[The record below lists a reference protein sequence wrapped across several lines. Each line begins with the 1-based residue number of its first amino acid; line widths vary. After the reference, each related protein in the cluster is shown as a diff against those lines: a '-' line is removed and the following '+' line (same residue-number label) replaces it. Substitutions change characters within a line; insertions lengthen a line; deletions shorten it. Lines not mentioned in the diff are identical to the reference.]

1 MKKLL
6 TSLVLLFSLF
16 VFSQEYQFDYMLK
29 STVKRDNPDY
39 NYQSYDMVNSKNHNL
54 YMEVGRN
61 NINHNYYS
69 ILVDNDKK
77 IVSRFNL
84 TDVNKN
90 PIDFIYERGF
100 EILNDYKV
108 YYNFFNL
115 KIENVGELKYKI
127 TPEKILKPANQIFE
141 MEVQLEKFEDDLIII
156 NFEPLSHEQ
165 ELQIET
171 LIKDKLKS
179 ENQIGNFYIKEIKIK
194 YFKKSTMIKNVIPQK
209 IDVILNLKKLNNI
222 NTVLNKNY

>member
-1 MKKLL
+1 MKKLFI
-6 TSLVLLFSLF
+6 SFVLLFSLF
-16 VFSQEYQFDYMLK
+16 VFSQEYLFDYMLK
-29 STVKRDNPDY
+29 STVKRENPDY

-171 LIKDKLKS
+171 LIKEKLKS

-209 IDVILNLKKLNNI
+209 VDVILNLKKLNNI
-222 NTVLNKNY
+222 N

>member
-1 MKKLL
+1 MKKLFI
-6 TSLVLLFSLF
+6 SFVLLFSLF

-171 LIKDKLKS
+171 LIKEKLKS

-222 NTVLNKNY
+222 N

>member
-6 TSLVLLFSLF
+6 TFLVLLFSLF

-90 PIDFIYERGF
+90 HIDFIYERGF

-108 YYNFFNL
+108 YYKFFNL

-141 MEVQLEKFEDDLIII
+141 MVVQLEKFEDDLIII

-171 LIKDKLKS
+171 LIKEKLKS

-209 IDVILNLKKLNNI
+209 VDVILDLSKVK
-222 NTVLNKNY
+222 

>member
-61 NINHNYYS
+61 NINDNYYS

-77 IVSRFNL
+77 NVSRFNL

-209 IDVILNLKKLNNI
+209 VDVILDLSKVK
-222 NTVLNKNY
+222 

>member
-1 MKKLL
+1 MKKLFI
-6 TSLVLLFSLF
+6 SFVLLFSLF
-16 VFSQEYQFDYMLK
+16 IFSQEYQFDYMLK

-171 LIKDKLKS
+171 LIKEKLKS

-194 YFKKSTMIKNVIPQK
+194 YFKKSTIIKNIIPQK

-222 NTVLNKNY
+222 N

>member
-29 STVKRDNPDY
+29 STVKRENPDY

-108 YYNFFNL
+108 YYKFFNL

-127 TPEKILKPANQIFE
+127 TPEKILKPSKQIFE
-141 MEVQLEKFEDDLIII
+141 MVVQLEKFEDDLIII

-171 LIKDKLKS
+171 LIKEKLKS

-209 IDVILNLKKLNNI
+209 VDVILDLSKVK
-222 NTVLNKNY
+222 

>member
-1 MKKLL
+1 MKKLFI
-6 TSLVLLFSLF
+6 SFVLLFSLF
-16 VFSQEYQFDYMLK
+16 IFSQEYQFDYMLK
-29 STVKRDNPDY
+29 STVKRENPDY

-108 YYNFFNL
+108 YYKFFNL

-209 IDVILNLKKLNNI
+209 VDVILDLSKVK
-222 NTVLNKNY
+222 

>member
-29 STVKRDNPDY
+29 STVKRENPDY

-171 LIKDKLKS
+171 LIKEKLKS

-209 IDVILNLKKLNNI
+209 VDVILNLKKLNNI
-222 NTVLNKNY
+222 N

>member
-1 MKKLL
+1 MKKLFI
-6 TSLVLLFSLF
+6 SFVLLFSLF
-16 VFSQEYQFDYMLK
+16 IFSQEYQFDYMLK

-209 IDVILNLKKLNNI
+209 VDVILNLKKLNNI
-222 NTVLNKNY
+222 N

>member
-1 MKKLL
+1 MKKLFI
-6 TSLVLLFSLF
+6 SFVLLFSLF
-16 VFSQEYQFDYMLK
+16 IFSQEYRFDYMLK

-141 MEVQLEKFEDDLIII
+141 MVVQLEKFEDDLIII

-171 LIKDKLKS
+171 LIKEKLKS

-209 IDVILNLKKLNNI
+209 VDVILDLSKVK
-222 NTVLNKNY
+222 

>member
-1 MKKLL
+1 MKKLFI
-6 TSLVLLFSLF
+6 SFVLLFSLF
-16 VFSQEYQFDYMLK
+16 IFSQEYRFDYMLK
-29 STVKRDNPDY
+29 STVKRENPDY

-100 EILNDYKV
+100 EILNDYKG
-108 YYNFFNL
+108 YYNFFNI

-171 LIKDKLKS
+171 LIKEKLKS

-194 YFKKSTMIKNVIPQK
+194 YFKKSTIIKNIIPQK

-222 NTVLNKNY
+222 N

>member
-1 MKKLL
+1 MKKLFI
-6 TSLVLLFSLF
+6 SFVLLFSLF
-16 VFSQEYQFDYMLK
+16 IFSQEYQFDYMLK

-108 YYNFFNL
+108 YYNFFNI

-127 TPEKILKPANQIFE
+127 IPEKILKPSKQIFE
-141 MEVQLEKFEDDLIII
+141 MVVQLEKFEDDLIII

-171 LIKDKLKS
+171 LIKEKLKS

-209 IDVILNLKKLNNI
+209 VDVILNLKKLNNI
-222 NTVLNKNY
+222 N

>member
-165 ELQIET
+165 ELQIEK
-171 LIKDKLKS
+171 LIKEKLKS

-209 IDVILNLKKLNNI
+209 VDVILDLSKVK
-222 NTVLNKNY
+222 

>member
-16 VFSQEYQFDYMLK
+16 VFSQEYTFDYMLK
-29 STVKRDNPDY
+29 SSVKREDPNYD
-39 NYQSYDMVNSKNHNL
+39 YQSYDMVNSKNHNL

-61 NINHNYYS
+61 TVNHNYYS

-171 LIKDKLKS
+171 LIKEKLKS

-209 IDVILNLKKLNNI
+209 VDVILNLKKLNNI
-222 NTVLNKNY
+222 N

>member
-1 MKKLL
+1 MKKLFI
-6 TSLVLLFSLF
+6 SFVLLFPLF
-16 VFSQEYQFDYMLK
+16 VFSQEYLFDYMLK
-29 STVKRDNPDY
+29 STVKRENPDY

-171 LIKDKLKS
+171 LIKEKLKS

-209 IDVILNLKKLNNI
+209 VDVILDLSKVK
-222 NTVLNKNY
+222 

>member
-29 STVKRDNPDY
+29 STVKRENPDY

-141 MEVQLEKFEDDLIII
+141 MVVQLEKFEDDLIII

-209 IDVILNLKKLNNI
+209 VDVILDLSKVK
-222 NTVLNKNY
+222 

>member
-1 MKKLL
+1 MKKLFI
-6 TSLVLLFSLF
+6 SFVLLFSLF

-29 STVKRDNPDY
+29 STVKRENPDY

-171 LIKDKLKS
+171 LIKEKLKS

-209 IDVILNLKKLNNI
+209 VDVILDLSKVK
-222 NTVLNKNY
+222 

>member
-1 MKKLL
+1 MKKLFI
-6 TSLVLLFSLF
+6 SFVLLFSLF
-16 VFSQEYQFDYMLK
+16 IFSQEYQFDYMLK

-141 MEVQLEKFEDDLIII
+141 MVVQLEKFEDDLIII

-171 LIKDKLKS
+171 LIKEKLKS

-194 YFKKSTMIKNVIPQK
+194 YFKKSTIIKNIIPQK

>member
-1 MKKLL
+1 MKKLFI
-6 TSLVLLFSLF
+6 SFVLLFSLF
-16 VFSQEYQFDYMLK
+16 IFSQEYQFDYMLK
-29 STVKRDNPDY
+29 STVKRENPDY

-61 NINHNYYS
+61 TVNHNYYS

-108 YYNFFNL
+108 YYKFFNL

-141 MEVQLEKFEDDLIII
+141 MVVQLEKFEDDLIII

-171 LIKDKLKS
+171 LIKEKLKS
-179 ENQIGNFYIKEIKIK
+179 ENQIGNFYIKKIKIK

-209 IDVILNLKKLNNI
+209 VDVILDLSKVK
-222 NTVLNKNY
+222 

>member
-1 MKKLL
+1 MKKLFI
-6 TSLVLLFSLF
+6 SFVLLFSLF
-16 VFSQEYQFDYMLK
+16 IFSQEYQFDYMLK

-61 NINHNYYS
+61 NINDNYYS

-108 YYNFFNL
+108 YYKFFNL

-141 MEVQLEKFEDDLIII
+141 MVVQLEKFEDDLIII

-171 LIKDKLKS
+171 LIKEKLKS

-194 YFKKSTMIKNVIPQK
+194 YFKKSTIIKNIIPQK

>member
-1 MKKLL
+1 MKKLFI
-6 TSLVLLFSLF
+6 SFVLLFSLF
-16 VFSQEYQFDYMLK
+16 IFSQEYQFDYMLK
-29 STVKRDNPDY
+29 STVKRENPDY

-61 NINHNYYS
+61 NINDNYYS

-141 MEVQLEKFEDDLIII
+141 MVVQLEKFEDDLIII

-171 LIKDKLKS
+171 LIKEKLKS

-194 YFKKSTMIKNVIPQK
+194 YFKKSTIIKNIIPQK

>member
-1 MKKLL
+1 MEII
-6 TSLVLLFSLF
+6 FGF
-16 VFSQEYQFDYMLK
+16 YMLK
-29 STVKRDNPDY
+29 SSVKREDPNYD
-39 NYQSYDMVNSKNHNL
+39 YQSYDMVNSKNHNL

-61 NINHNYYS
+61 TVNHNYYS

-171 LIKDKLKS
+171 LIKEKLKS

-209 IDVILNLKKLNNI
+209 VDVILNLKKLNNI
-222 NTVLNKNY
+222 N

>member
-1 MKKLL
+1 MKKLFI
-6 TSLVLLFSLF
+6 SFVLLFSLF
-16 VFSQEYQFDYMLK
+16 IFSQEYQFDYMLK
-29 STVKRDNPDY
+29 STVKRENPDY

-171 LIKDKLKS
+171 LIKEKLKS

-209 IDVILNLKKLNNI
+209 VDVILDLSKVK
-222 NTVLNKNY
+222 

>member
-16 VFSQEYQFDYMLK
+16 VFSQEYTFDYMLK
-29 STVKRDNPDY
+29 SSVKREDPNYD
-39 NYQSYDMVNSKNHNL
+39 YQSYDMVNSKNHNL

-61 NINHNYYS
+61 TVNHNYYS

-108 YYNFFNL
+108 YSNFFNL

-209 IDVILNLKKLNNI
+209 VDVILDLSKVK
-222 NTVLNKNY
+222 

>member
-1 MKKLL
+1 MKKLFI
-6 TSLVLLFSLF
+6 SFVLLFSLF

-29 STVKRDNPDY
+29 STVKRENPDY

-171 LIKDKLKS
+171 LIKEKLKS

-209 IDVILNLKKLNNI
+209 VDVILNLKKLNNI
-222 NTVLNKNY
+222 NSILS

>member
-1 MKKLL
+1 MKKLFI
-6 TSLVLLFSLF
+6 SFVLLFSLF

-165 ELQIET
+165 ELQIEK
-171 LIKDKLKS
+171 LIKEKLKS

-209 IDVILNLKKLNNI
+209 VDVILNLKKLNNI
-222 NTVLNKNY
+222 N

>member
-1 MKKLL
+1 MKKLFI
-6 TSLVLLFSLF
+6 SFVLLFSLF

-108 YYNFFNL
+108 YYKFFNL

-171 LIKDKLKS
+171 LIKEKLKS

-209 IDVILNLKKLNNI
+209 VDVILDLSKVK
-222 NTVLNKNY
+222 

>member
-29 STVKRDNPDY
+29 STVKRENPDY

-141 MEVQLEKFEDDLIII
+141 MVVQLEKFEDDLIII

-194 YFKKSTMIKNVIPQK
+194 YFKKSTIIKNIIPQK

>member
-1 MKKLL
+1 MKKLFI
-6 TSLVLLFSLF
+6 SFVLLFSLF

-108 YYNFFNL
+108 YYKFFNL

-171 LIKDKLKS
+171 LIKEKLKS

-209 IDVILNLKKLNNI
+209 VDVILNLKKLNNI
-222 NTVLNKNY
+222 N

>member
-1 MKKLL
+1 MKKLFI
-6 TSLVLLFSLF
+6 SFVLLFSLF
-16 VFSQEYQFDYMLK
+16 IFSQEYQFDYMLK
-29 STVKRDNPDY
+29 STVKRENPDY

-108 YYNFFNL
+108 YYKFFNL
-115 KIENVGELKYKI
+115 KIEKVGELKYKI

-171 LIKDKLKS
+171 LIKEKLKS

-209 IDVILNLKKLNNI
+209 VDVILDLSKVK
-222 NTVLNKNY
+222 

>member
-1 MKKLL
+1 MKKLFI
-6 TSLVLLFSLF
+6 SFVLLFSLF
-16 VFSQEYQFDYMLK
+16 IFSQEYQFDYMLK

-171 LIKDKLKS
+171 LIKEKLKS

-194 YFKKSTMIKNVIPQK
+194 YFKKSAIIKNIIPQK
-209 IDVILNLKKLNNI
+209 IDAILNLKKLNNI
-222 NTVLNKNY
+222 N

>member
-1 MKKLL
+1 MKKLFI
-6 TSLVLLFSLF
+6 SFVLLFSLF
-16 VFSQEYQFDYMLK
+16 IFSQEYQFDYMLK

-108 YYNFFNL
+108 YYKFFNL

-141 MEVQLEKFEDDLIII
+141 MVVQLEKFEDDLIII

-171 LIKDKLKS
+171 LIKEKLKS

-194 YFKKSTMIKNVIPQK
+194 YFKKSTIIKNIIPQK

-222 NTVLNKNY
+222 N

>member
-1 MKKLL
+1 MKKLFI
-6 TSLVLLFSLF
+6 SFVLLFSLF

-171 LIKDKLKS
+171 LIKEKLKS

-209 IDVILNLKKLNNI
+209 VDVILDLSKVK
-222 NTVLNKNY
+222 

>member
-6 TSLVLLFSLF
+6 TSLVLLFTLF
-16 VFSQEYQFDYMLK
+16 IFSQEYQFDYMLK

-165 ELQIET
+165 ELQIEK
-171 LIKDKLKS
+171 LIKEKLKS

-194 YFKKSTMIKNVIPQK
+194 YFKKSTIIKNIIPQK

-222 NTVLNKNY
+222 N

>member
-1 MKKLL
+1 MKKLFI
-6 TSLVLLFSLF
+6 SFVLLFSLF
-16 VFSQEYQFDYMLK
+16 IFSQEYQFDYMLK

-61 NINHNYYS
+61 NINDNYYS

-209 IDVILNLKKLNNI
+209 VDVILDLSKVK
-222 NTVLNKNY
+222 

>member
-6 TSLVLLFSLF
+6 TSLFLLFSLF

-29 STVKRDNPDY
+29 STVKRENPDY

-156 NFEPLSHEQ
+156 NFETLSHEQ

-209 IDVILNLKKLNNI
+209 VDVILDLSKVK
-222 NTVLNKNY
+222 